1 MPIEGDTRRR
11 DLRSMKQRW
20 RAAVALSEWRAI
32 ATAERNRLLG
42 ELEDMQ
48 REALSSGQRAEA
60 AAIAAAVDLLDC
72 VAADGALATWERRRM
87 AHRAS

>member
-1 MPIEGDTRRR
+1 
-11 DLRSMKQRW
+11 MKQRW

-42 ELEDMQ
+42 EIEDMQ

-72 VAADGALATWERRRM
+72 VAADGALATWDEATGDVEWLIEQVEAVQPRR
-87 AHRAS
+87 